1 MADNAHSKPPAP
13 HELQAHVEQ
22 PHGGHE
28 KNPIEVDGKMV
39 LWTWIV
45 FGLMVVVLYKIAWK
59 PILAALDQREKD
71 IQDTIDNAEQVRA
84 ELAGIGQLRSETIA
98 EADEKSRSIL
108 DAARQG
114 AQEQARVIET
124 KARED
129 TQIIQEN
136 ASRDIETARAKAEAT
151 LKRESGDWA
160 VELAGKILGEN
171 LDNAKNRNLTD
182 RLVEEL

>member
-1 MADNAHSKPPAP
+1 MADNVHSKPSAS
-13 HELQAHVEQ
+13 HESQVHVEQ
-22 PHGGHE
+22 AHGAAS
-28 KNPIEVDGKMV
+28 PIDVSPQMV
-39 LWTWIV
+39 GWTWIV

-71 IQDTIDNAEQVRA
+71 IQDSIDNTEKVRE
-84 ELAGIGQLRSETIA
+84 ELAGIDQLRSETIS

-129 TQIIQEN
+129 AQIIQEN
-136 ASRDIETARAKAEAT
+136 ASRDIETARAKAEAA
-151 LKRESGDWA
+151 LKLESGDWA

-171 LDNAKNRNLTD
+171 LDNTKNRSLTD